1 MNDEDLEQNDDKKL
15 WVIVRYNVASNTDNQ
30 FKVRGGEIFKIG
42 RVKFRVREVV
52 IEQNNNDDENK
63 TDFQSFVVSS
73 QPPNHINNED
83 HN

>member
-15 WVIVRYNVASNTDNQ
+15 WVIVRYNVATTENQ

-52 IEQNNNDDENK
+52 IEQNNNDDESK
-63 TDFQSFVVSS
+63 TDFQSFVVA
-73 QPPNHINNED
+73 PPNNNNED
-83 HN
+83 VN